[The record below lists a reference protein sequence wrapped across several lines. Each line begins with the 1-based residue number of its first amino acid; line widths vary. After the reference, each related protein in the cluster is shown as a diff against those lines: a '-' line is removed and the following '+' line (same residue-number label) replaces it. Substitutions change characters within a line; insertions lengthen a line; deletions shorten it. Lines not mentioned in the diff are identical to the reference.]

1 MLHEYTPEKPLVIYV
16 DREESAEARR
26 AEVADLFQTYGAV
39 KVWHNLEI
47 GGPPSI
53 WITAPPNMLPPNWR
67 SGESVIITDPACLV
81 VKTPLPPK
89 HVVRTYMDLGLFKLA
104 AELAGVKAMVGV
116 WTVARRLRTSLSEDW
131 HGEFD
136 EVDFDRF
143 AGYLA
148 ELADD
153 DFDVTATAVIL
164 HHERTAYDGQG
175 SREGTEEYE
184 IHLPIVARSPADDLF
199 VPADLQTPLT
209 SWLVQIDETA
219 MEPDLVSWPKE
230 AECTEAWRHPDVLEV
245 KYEEPEDVEED
256 DQWVAGFMV
265 DGEFISAGDFE
276 DVSLYEKPDDQFVWE
291 ECAAILRRVLS
302 IGLRREFMRE
312 ETEKARGLDE
322 KALPVWRVVNKYGEE
337 IR

>member
-1 MLHEYTPEKPLVIYV
+1 MLREYTPEKPLVIYA

-26 AEVADLFQTYGAV
+26 AEFAELFQNFGAV
-39 KVWHNLEI
+39 KVWHNMEI
-47 GGPPSI
+47 GGPPAI
-53 WITAPPNMLPPNWR
+53 WVTAPPNMRPPNWR

-89 HVVRTYMDLGLFKLA
+89 HVVRTYMDLELFKLA
-104 AELAGVKAMVGV
+104 AELAGVEARIGV
-116 WTVARRLRTSLSEDW
+116 W
-131 HGEFD
+131 
-136 EVDFDRF
+136 
-143 AGYLA
+143 
-148 ELADD
+148 LADRRKREEGTIDFEESDFGDFPEYLCEVAD
-153 DFDVTATAVIL
+153 DGFDVTAIAVIL

-219 MEPDLVSWPKE
+219 MEPDLVSWPKV

-245 KYEEPEDVEED
+245 KYEEPEDAEED
-256 DQWVAGFMV
+256 DQWIAGFMV

-291 ECAAILRRVLS
+291 ECATILRRVLS

-312 ETEKARGLDE
+312 ETEQARGLDE
-322 KALPVWRVVNKYGEE
+322 KAQPVWRVVNKYGEE